1 MRGLLC
7 FAVSLI
13 LVTGIYIGIDAEKCP
28 HYSIAEQVMQHG
40 IEIHAVQDGSI
51 TVGSGVLYRVN
62 GELLVLT
69 AAHVVPSDGGTC
81 LITQNSMD
89 DSSVCPMWTGEVVLR
104 DADSDWAIVRPV
116 GEAQSILGGTA
127 FMLASPRVGHG
138 VYALGSPLGE
148 ENTLSEGIVAN
159 HNRIVDW
166 NNDRH
171 IVVTCNGAAGSSG
184 GGVYDIHTGKCF
196 GIVVRRNP
204 VSNMLY
210 IVPIET
216 IRKDLAEMKKSDL
229 LPS

>member
-13 LVTGIYIGIDAEKCP
+13 LVTGIYIGIDAEQSAP
-28 HYSIAEQVMQHG
+28 YSIAEQVMRYG
-40 IEIHAVQDGSI
+40 VEIHAVQDGSI

-69 AAHVVPSDGGTC
+69 AAHVVPKDGGMC
-81 LITQNSMD
+81 LITQDCIDGSSECIVWSGDVVAKD
-89 DSSVCPMWTGEVVLR
+89 DE
-104 DADSDWAIVRPV
+104 SDWAIVRPV

-138 VYALGSPLGE
+138 VYALGSPHGE

-216 IRKDLAEMKKSDL
+216 IRKDLTEMGKSDL

>member
-1 MRGLLC
+1 MRRLLC
-7 FAVSLI
+7 LAVSLI
-13 LVTGIYIGIDAEKCP
+13 LVTGILVGIEDHP
-28 HYSIAEQVMQHG
+28 SQTTIAEHVIRNG
-40 IEIHAVQDGSI
+40 VEIHAVQDGSI

-62 GELLVLT
+62 GELMVLT
-69 AAHVVPSDGGTC
+69 AAHVVPQDGGMC

-89 DSSVCPMWTGEVVLR
+89 DSSVCLVWSGEVVAK
-104 DADSDWAIVRPV
+104 DVDSDWAIVRPV
-116 GEAQSILGGTA
+116 GETQSILGGTA

-138 VYALGSPLGE
+138 VYASGSPLGE

-159 HNRIVDW
+159 HNRTVEW
-166 NNDRH
+166 NKDKH

-216 IRKDLAEMKKSDL
+216 IRKDLAEMGKSNL